1 MTRSAFAAPLA
12 ALLLAAPSVA
22 LGDTPDELATGP
34 ERAFQKAAVER
45 ALAQERAYTQAT
57 TVAADTPT
65 RTAATPDDGPPIA
78 PLAAVAAIGL
88 LGAAAVARR
97 RHAVSGVRPLE
108 PS

>member
-57 TVAADTPT
+57 VATDPPARPA
-65 RTAATPDDGPPIA
+65 TAPDDGPPVA
-78 PLAAVAAIGL
+78 PLAAVAAIAL
-88 LGAAAVARR
+88 LGAAAAARH
-97 RHAVSGVRPLE
+97 RHAIGGVSPLE